1 MESADFDTVQWNG
14 GGVISYYLSPA
25 LDTIGIKSSQA
36 QLAINLGSTSTYF
49 IFEFIGSFLVD
60 IFRRR
65 TLIIT
70 GLITFIITQTVVTI
84 TSWQYSLNESQSTAI
99 LTVIWVFIYQMCS
112 AALIAT
118 MHNLYPVEILSLP
131 LRAKGMGFYN
141 MVQGAAGVVQSY
153 GISVGIQKVGY
164 KIWVVYIVYNT
175 IQLVAAYFVF
185 PETSKLSLEEIDTI
199 FETPGANPV
208 KLSKKISKAKREKEK
223 QDREALVSGGA

>member
-1 MESADFDTVQWNG
+1 M
-14 GGVISYYLSPA
+14 L
-25 LDTIGIKSSQA
+25 
-36 QLAINLGSTSTYF
+36 
-49 IFEFIGSFLVD
+49 
-60 IFRRR
+60 
-65 TLIIT
+65 
-70 GLITFIITQTVVTI
+70 TVV
-84 TSWQYSLNESQSTAI
+84 
-99 LTVIWVFIYQMCS
+99 WVFIYQMCS

-153 GISVGIQKVGY
+153 GISVGIQKIGY

-175 IQLVAAYFVF
+175 LQLVAAYFIF

-199 FETPGANPV
+199 FETPGADPV
-208 KLSKKISKAKREKEK
+208 KLSKKISTAKRLKEK